1 VWAAFGRGRRI
12 FRRNIKAVVMLPRA
26 VVVVLP
32 PLLSPVRRRCH
43 VALSF
48 SLRSTRWSRIGASAG
63 ALVVGMLRRRGESV
77 APPWVS
83 RLGEGEDSWADRS
96 FSVG

>member
-1 VWAAFGRGRRI
+1 MPRRSG
-12 FRRNIKAVVMLPRA
+12 NSAMLSRVPWA
-26 VVVVLP
+26 VVVAAPIDGESSIFAFASASSV
-32 PLLSPVRRRCH
+32 
-43 VALSF
+43 
-48 SLRSTRWSRIGASAG
+48 RSTRWSRIGASTG

-83 RLGEGEDSWADRS
+83 RLGEGEDSWVVRS